1 MATMDTKSKIL
12 ESKSRVQYQ
21 DCDPF
26 NHLNN
31 SKYIDY
37 IMAAR
42 TEQLLVEY
50 NFNAAELAAVQRLGW
65 VSAQTQISYF
75 YPASWMEVVTIESR
89 LLQFSESSLL
99 VEALM
104 WDDNKT
110 RLKAVMWARLVHF
123 NIEMQKSTK
132 HSLELMNLFGQVHHP
147 LENDPTFDGR
157 VKYLKQ
163 VGITK

>member
-1 MATMDTKSKIL
+1 MKIISKLL
-12 ESKSRVQYQ
+12 ESKARVQYQ

-42 TEQLLVEY
+42 TEQLLQEY
-50 NFNAAELAAVQRLGW
+50 DFNTSELAQIQGIGW

-75 YPASWMEVVTIESR
+75 YPASWMELVTIESR
-89 LLQFSESSLL
+89 LIQFSESSLL

-104 WDDNKT
+104 WDEKKT
-110 RLKAVMWARLVHF
+110 KLKSVMWAKLVHF
-123 NIEMQKSTK
+123 NSKTQKSNR
-132 HSLELMNLFGQVHHP
+132 HSEELMKLFNEANYP
-147 LENDPTFDGR
+147 LENNPTFDER
-157 VKYLKQ
+157 VKSLKQ
-163 VGITK
+163 LIITK